1 MMSREQNDQFSRVG
15 PGTFMGKLLRR
26 YWAPFLLASEIP
38 EPDCPPVRVKL
49 MGEDLVCFGDSKGKI
64 GLIDEFCA
72 RGGVWLWLGRNED
85 CGVGRASRGGES
97 VRTRHEVGL
106 ACEW

>member
-1 MMSREQNDQFSRVG
+1 MMSREQNDQLSRVG

-49 MGEDLVCFGDSKGKI
+49 IQAHGDGWI
-64 GLIDEFCA
+64 VEGID
-72 RGGVWLWLGRNED
+72 D
-85 CGVGRASRGGES
+85 DDD
-97 VRTRHEVGL
+97 
-106 ACEW
+106 